1 MTKVNC
7 YLEECVHNKD
17 CVCTKDAIEL
27 DSEHYC
33 IGGCD
38 VGWEIPEEEEDDD

>member
-17 CVCTKDAIEL
+17 MVCTKDEILL

-33 IGGCD
+33 MGGRFRKKRKTMTK
-38 VGWEIPEEEEDDD
+38 